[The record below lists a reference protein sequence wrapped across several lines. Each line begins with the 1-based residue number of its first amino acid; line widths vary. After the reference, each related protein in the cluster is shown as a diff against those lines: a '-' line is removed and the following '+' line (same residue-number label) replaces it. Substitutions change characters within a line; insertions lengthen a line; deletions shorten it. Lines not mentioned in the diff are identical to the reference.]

1 MKKERKA
8 KFLNKPEETTV
19 RGTQRVKHRMFNK
32 EELDYLM
39 NKYQML
45 EAENK
50 NWSIIAYNFNLKF
63 KWRPAITSISSFY
76 LKKTYKW
83 VWTTSLD
90 DIPENQKKKIRRNN
104 RKNICEEYEDELRQ
118 VIQDKDF
125 GSSYEN
131 FAEYMQVCMP
141 QIKINRTMF
150 YSLRKKYGGHFNKIT
165 KNEVDEICHFLKSS
179 QKSPE
184 ENLLTLQKTKELTI
198 IQYNHFAKLSG
209 TNNVSKI
216 KFDQLILR
224 NKIDRVNI
232 TSFQVRYNIDGH
244 FFTEDIDLPK
254 EISYKIKEKI
264 AKNI

>member
-39 NKYQML
+39 SKYQML
-45 EAENK
+45 EAESK

-83 VWTTSLD
+83 AWTTSLD
-90 DIPENQKKKIRRNN
+90 DIPENQKQRVRTNN

-131 FAEYMQVCMP
+131 FAEYMKVCMP
-141 QIKINRTMF
+141 QIKINPTMF
-150 YSLRKKYGGHFNKIT
+150 YSLRKKYGGHFCKAT
-165 KNEVDEICHFLKSS
+165 KDEVNTICEFLKSS
-179 QKSPE
+179 KKNPE
-184 ENLLTLQKTKELTI
+184 ENLLELQKTKEVTI
-198 IQYNHFAKLSG
+198 SQYNHFAKLAG
-209 TNNVSKI
+209 TDNVSKR

-224 NKIDRVNI
+224 NKINRVNI
-232 TSFQVRYNIDGH
+232 TSFQVRYNIDGQ

-254 EISYKIKEKI
+254 ELVSRIKEKI
-264 AKNI
+264 AKDI